1 MSSAIATVV
10 AVILL
15 AAATAWTARGG
26 RYHWRHARH
35 VIAQSAAE
43 LGGASPSPEAPP
55 VGSMILAEERRVSPA
70 GWLRGLDG
78 VMSGV
83 TATGPPRC
91 SEAWKDS
98 CSDAGCPVHGEP
110 DDVPWSVTTSPQFGE
125 LSPEVRAL
133 LDVELPGPPPDAFGA
148 VQEWDDASL
157 PILYGHDQHREPAP
171 GCPYCPRVVEHPAPD
186 LETSDLPRAGGAPAA
201 GANADERQMRRTAGE
216 PGLPP
221 DATGTGRAPTGP
233 AAMLTAAA
241 LGTVERLE
249 PGGDWL
255 DRLRADIRGW
265 SDEPWAS
272 ALPWEVRA

>member
-43 LGGASPSPEAPP
+43 LGGAFPSPEAPP
-55 VGSMILAEERRVSPA
+55 VGSMILAEERRLGAQVD
-70 GWLRGLDG
+70 W
-78 VMSGV
+78 
-83 TATGPPRC
+83 
-91 SEAWKDS
+91 
-98 CSDAGCPVHGEP
+98 PVIE
-110 DDVPWSVTTSPQFGE
+110 Q
-125 LSPEVRAL
+125 VRAL

-171 GCPYCPRVVEHPAPD
+171 GCPYCPPVVEHPAPD
-186 LETSDLPRAGGAPAA
+186 LETSDLPRAGGAHAA